1 MESIFSDS
9 GQLLPVEAVQS
20 FIPTSRNNF
29 HGQKCFLKK
38 LEKMVSNGGWEI
50 TL

>member
-38 LEKMVSNGGWEI
+38 LEKMVSNSG
-50 TL
+50 